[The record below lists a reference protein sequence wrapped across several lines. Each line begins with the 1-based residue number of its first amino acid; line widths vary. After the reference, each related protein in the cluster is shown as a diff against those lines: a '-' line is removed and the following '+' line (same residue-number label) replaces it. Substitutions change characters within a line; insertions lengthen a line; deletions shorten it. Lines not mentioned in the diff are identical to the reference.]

1 MFGFSC
7 CSRSYCAY
15 FPCSHLS
22 PSHTLSF
29 SSFFFSFLF
38 FLPHF
43 LHEVSFYL
51 ISIFDLFFS
60 LPGAWVFTVQ
70 SLTRLLTSLTQSF
83 NSLTHSTH
91 PIISLARSLHSPNH
105 FTSLTP
111 RLCCARCAHS
121 PNHFTRSLTQLARS
135 FHFAHTASLLRSL
148 RTLRSTGCWTAR
160 PSRTSR
166 LLCATRS

>member
-1 MFGFSC
+1 MLGFSC

-15 FPCSHLS
+15 FTCSHLS

-111 RLCCARCAHS
+111 RLCCAHSDQRAAGPLGQVVHQDCCVLPAAELKDAVSQDPAHELIT
-121 PNHFTRSLTQLARS
+121 PQ
-135 FHFAHTASLLRSL
+135 
-148 RTLRSTGCWTAR
+148 
-160 PSRTSR
+160 R
-166 LLCATRS
+166 L